1 MTKKD
6 YELIARVF
14 FNHKKRYGFSYDA
27 LLDEL
32 IVNLAE
38 ALKSDNTRFDTKRFI
53 DACNGTCQEC
63 GEKATSENCG
73 NRCKKCE
80 EIVYS
85 RY

>member
-14 FNHKKRYGFSYDA
+14 FNHKKEYGFRYDA
-27 LLDEL
+27 PLDE
-32 IVNLAE
+32 IIGNLAE
-38 ALKSDNTRFDTKRFI
+38 ALKSDNTRFDTKRFT

-73 NRCKKCE
+73 TRCKKCDG
-80 EIVYS
+80 IVYS